1 MSISER
7 ALANA
12 TPAPVKKPRPKELCP
27 TCRQVVP
34 HPRSYE
40 RHKVLFALLK
50 PALYYW
56 PESETFQPNDTEHLR
71 ARLLVQ
77 VGWRD
82 SEDLHISGAG
92 NSRKRTMDLTLAF
105 LNRKRPKP
113 PVHWEQLA
121 DGIRVFWPRS
131 VSYNKCT
138 EDQFKKILN
147 KVTEVIENTIGVPVE
162 QMRREYKL
170 AVAEDH
176 EDEV

>member
-1 MSISER
+1 VSTAQKAIEAR
-7 ALANA
+7 GVE
-12 TPAPVKKPRPKELCP
+12 PVRKPKAKEICP
-27 TCRQVVP
+27 TCKQVVP
-34 HPRSYE
+34 HPRNYE
-40 RHKVLFALLK
+40 RHKVLWALLK

-77 VGWRD
+77 VGWRE
-82 SEDLHISGAG
+82 SEDLHISGG
-92 NSRKRTMDLTLAF
+92 NSRKRTLDVTLAF

-113 PVHWEQLA
+113 AVHWEQLP

-131 VSYNKCT
+131 VAYNKCS

-147 KVTEVIENTIGVPVE
+147 KITEVIENTIGVSVE

-170 AVAEDH
+170 AVAED
-176 EDEV
+176 EDADA